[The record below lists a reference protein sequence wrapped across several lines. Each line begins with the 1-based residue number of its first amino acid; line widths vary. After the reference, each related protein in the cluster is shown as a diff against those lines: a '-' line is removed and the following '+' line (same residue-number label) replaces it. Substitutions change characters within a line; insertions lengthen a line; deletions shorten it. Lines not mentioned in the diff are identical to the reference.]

1 MPSKKKD
8 SVKSAKK
15 GASDVA
21 GEKPIADPA
30 KAGSAIAV
38 DPSAEKE
45 AKGSK
50 KGKGKK
56 K

>member
-15 GASDVA
+15 GASDGT
-21 GEKPIADPA
+21 GEKPNADPA
-30 KAGSAIAV
+30 KSGSATSA
-38 DPSAEKE
+38 DPLAEKE